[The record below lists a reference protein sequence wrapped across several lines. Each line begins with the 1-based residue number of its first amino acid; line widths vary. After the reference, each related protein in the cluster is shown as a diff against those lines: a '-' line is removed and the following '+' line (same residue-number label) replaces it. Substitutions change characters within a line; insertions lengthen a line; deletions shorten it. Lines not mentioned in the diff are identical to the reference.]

1 MDKSIGEDIVLLGE
15 VGLAGEVR
23 SINRLEQRLNEAA
36 TLGFKKAIVPSAS
49 VNDKVKKIKIDL
61 HPVKFVKDAF
71 HILF

>member
-71 HILF
+71 QILF